1 MEFRVLGPL
10 AATAGGR
17 SLPLGGFKQR
27 AVLGLLLLRANRVVA
42 TSELL
47 TALWPE
53 EQRPATARKIVQNA
67 VWGLRALL
75 AGPAQGPA
83 AAELLTQTPGY
94 VLRVDPDRIDVHR
107 FHRRVA
113 EGRRRIGAGD
123 FGEAARFLAQALG
136 EWHGPALSDL
146 AEEGIDWPELTALRQ
161 LRLDVLE
168 DRFEAELRSGQ
179 HHSILGELVSLADEE
194 PLRERLCGQL
204 MLALYRCGRQAEA
217 LSVFSR
223 VRQALVEEY
232 GLEPSRELQL
242 LQQNI
247 LTHDASL
254 APGVPPSP
262 PAPASAGT
270 SQPQGGG
277 TSQAPA
283 REERVNGTGRAAAQA
298 GPPEDGPG
306 GAGAEGALAGF
317 RTAGAAAGFRAEAAD
332 SRAGGARAGF
342 RAEGGP
348 VGPRAE
354 SAPVDPRAEG
364 AAVDPRAERAPVDL
378 RTERAQ
384 AGFHDEGGPEG
395 FRTGSA
401 PADSR
406 IGAAPADSR
415 TEDLPA
421 GSRTEDFL
429 AGSRTED
436 FPADSRGEGAPTTGA
451 RAEGGASGT
460 VAARTVAGQQGTGP
474 RQETGP
480 QSAARPGSLPGPSAA
495 LRDRP
500 PTARGSVPAGAAAG
514 EGARGPAA
522 ERRAV
527 AVLLVRARAA
537 AVPAKS
543 PGEAAGPLSPH
554 ETVRAVA
561 SCVREF
567 GGTMAGSVGHVCVAL
582 FGPDRAASSLDAL
595 RASLAVR
602 ERLAAFPGATCHLV
616 VTAGDAVVRID
627 ARHPARGAS
636 VSGRLVDQAR
646 ALLTE
651 VPQGEIHLCGEAAR
665 AALGPTRH
673 TVLTHPVGRD
683 GVLRLDGMYPLGGMP
698 APRRAEPSRH
708 SFELTLLQSLL
719 ERSRRHAAPHLV
731 TLLGDPG
738 AGKTRFLVELAQS
751 IAAEPLLVVRLG
763 PTAPGARAG
772 DSGAVLAP
780 APDGSSDYRLHEA
793 VRRVAGR
800 GETAERLLT
809 RLRFPYGGTGA
820 RGGISR
826 ELVDAWCGSLLL
838 LAREQPVVVFLDDA
852 HGVPDAV
859 LDSVERLAATARDVP
874 LFLVVSARPELLERR
889 PLWGCGLRHG
899 VTLTLEP
906 ARGRGPD
913 GELTLTA
920 RDPEVTRA

>member
-123 FGEAARFLAQALG
+123 FGEAARFLEQALG

-161 LRLDVLE
+161 LRLDVME

-254 APGVPPSP
+254 AP
-262 PAPASAGT
+262 
-270 SQPQGGG
+270 
-277 TSQAPA
+277 
-283 REERVNGTGRAAAQA
+283 ER
-298 GPPEDGPG
+298 
-306 GAGAEGALAGF
+306 F
-317 RTAGAAAGFRAEAAD
+317 RT
-332 SRAGGARAGF
+332 
-342 RAEGGP
+342 
-348 VGPRAE
+348 E
-354 SAPVDPRAEG
+354 SAP
-364 AAVDPRAERAPVDL
+364 AA
-378 RTERAQ
+378 
-384 AGFHDEGGPEG
+384 
-395 FRTGSA
+395 
-401 PADSR
+401 
-406 IGAAPADSR
+406 SR
-415 TEDLPA
+415 TEDVPA
-421 GSRTEDFL
+421 DPRTEGAPTGPRTDGAPTGSRTED
-429 AGSRTED
+429 APTGSR
-436 FPADSRGEGAPTTGA
+436 ADGGTPGGVVA
-451 RAEGGASGT
+451 RA
-460 VAARTVAGQQGTGP
+460 VAGPQESGP
-474 RQETGP
+474 EEAGP
-480 QSAARPGSLPGPSAA
+480 QGAARPGSAPGPSAA

-500 PTARGSVPAGAAAG
+500 PTARGTVPAGAAAG
-514 EGARGPAA
+514 AGEAARGPAA

-537 AVPAKS
+537 AVPARS
-543 PGEAAGPLSPH
+543 PGEAEGPLSPH

-582 FGPDRAASSLDAL
+582 FGPDRAASSLDAI

-698 APRRAEPSRH
+698 TPRRPEPSRH

-719 ERSRRHAAPHLV
+719 ERSRRHEAPHLV

-738 AGKTRFLVELAQS
+738 AGKTRFLTELAQS

-763 PTAPGARAG
+763 PTAPGTRAG
-772 DSGAVLAP
+772 DSGTVLAP
-780 APDGSSDYRLHEA
+780 APGGSSDYRLHEA

-809 RLRFPYGGTGA
+809 RLRFPYGEAGA
-820 RGGISR
+820 RGGTSR
-826 ELVDAWCGSLLL
+826 EFVDAWCGSLLL

-899 VTLTLEP
+899 VTLTLAP

-913 GELTLTA
+913 EELALTA